1 MTVRARARIWGLLAV
16 VLVGVAIGLVV
27 GGGGYTSPVYGI
39 RDSGPVVGWL
49 LPFVRA
55 VGVAAAA
62 ACFGWL
68 LYAAFLGP
76 QKPGGLL
83 GAPARDDVRRAST
96 AALVWA
102 VASWL
107 SAWLNFSNIL
117 GVSAREALRPQLIAT
132 YAWDVTTVRAFMLS
146 GFIALAIWVGA
157 RASESLAAAAG
168 WAVLAGGALSLVPL
182 AGHAAGLGNHG
193 LALASGVLHSLA
205 ASAWVGGLLA
215 LAVHA
220 WRSEPGV
227 VEAARRFSTLA
238 LVSVVALAVTG
249 VVNAL
254 TRMNTPAELFT
265 TGYGRVV
272 LLKIIALLVLIGL
285 AAMIRRR
292 LRPTGD
298 DDRRRF
304 ALFIGIELTIMAVA
318 MGLAVALTRTP
329 YPKLAAEATTVA
341 ESLLGRPI
349 PGAPTASSVILGFS
363 FEPVMLT
370 IALIAAALYIA
381 GVMRLHSR
389 GDSWP
394 WLRTASWLLGVGAI
408 IWATNSG
415 LGLYSEVAFSLH
427 MIQHMTLSMVAPILL
442 VVGTPITLALRALK
456 PSPGGRR
463 GPREWIVWA
472 IGSPVARFVTHP
484 LWVLFV
490 FTVGLYGLYYTSL
503 FGALMGSHLGHV
515 AMQVHFLLAGYL
527 FAYVVLGLD
536 PAPRTLPP
544 WVRLGMVLIAMV
556 LHSFFAVPI
565 MMSDAAFGLEYYSQV
580 QPPWLT
586 DQVANTQLAGGI
598 AWGIAELPTLILL
611 LVLGIQ
617 WGQSDDREA
626 RRRDRR
632 VDRAGT
638 DTEMDAYNARL
649 ARMNAAAKDR
659 GD

>member
-1 MTVRARARIWGLLAV
+1 MTLGARTRVWLLLAV

-27 GGGGYTSPVYGI
+27 GGGGYRAPVYGI
-39 RDSGPVVGWL
+39 RDAGPVVGWL

-62 ACFGWL
+62 ASFGWL

-76 QKPGGLL
+76 QKSGGLL
-83 GAPARDDVRRAST
+83 GGPARDDVRRASN

-102 VASWL
+102 IASL
-107 SAWLNFSNIL
+107 ISAWLNFSNVL
-117 GVSAREALRPQLIAT
+117 GISAQEALRPQLIAT
-132 YAWDVTTVRAFMLS
+132 YAWDITTVRAFLLS

-193 LALASGVLHSLA
+193 LALASGVLHSLS

-220 WRSEPGV
+220 WRRESGV
-227 VEAARRFSTLA
+227 AEAARRFSTLA
-238 LVSVVALAVTG
+238 LVCVAALAVTG

-254 TRMNTPAELFT
+254 TRMNSPGELFT

-272 LLKIIALLVLIGL
+272 LLKIISLLALIAI
-285 AAMIRRR
+285 AAVVRRG
-292 LRPTGD
+292 LRPAGD
-298 DDRRRF
+298 QDRRRF
-304 ALFIGIELTIMAVA
+304 ALLVGVELSVMAVA

-329 YPKLAAEATTVA
+329 YPKVAAEATTLA

-349 PGAPTASSVILGFS
+349 PGAPTSSSVILGFS

-370 IALIAAALYIA
+370 GSLIAAALYVA
-381 GVMRLHSR
+381 GVMRLHGR

-394 WLRTASWLLGVGAI
+394 WLRTVSWMCGIGAV

-415 LGLYSEVAFSLH
+415 LGLYSEVSFSMH
-427 MIQHMTLSMVAPILL
+427 MIQHMTLSMLAPILL
-442 VVGTPITLALRALK
+442 VVGTPITLALRAFK
-456 PSPGGRR
+456 PAPGGRR

-484 LWVLFV
+484 LWVLFI

-503 FGALMGSHLGHV
+503 FGTLMGSHLGHV
-515 AMQVHFLLAGYL
+515 VMQVHFLLAGYL

-544 WVRLGMVLIAMV
+544 WVRLGMVLVAMV

-565 MMSDAAFGLEYYSQV
+565 MMSDSAFGLEYYSQV

-586 DQVANTQLAGGI
+586 DQVADTKVAGGI
-598 AWGIAELPTLILL
+598 AWGIAEVPTLLLL

-617 WGQSDDREA
+617 WAQSDDREA
-626 RRRDRR
+626 KRRDRR
-632 VDRAGT
+632 VDRSGS
-638 DTEMDAYNARL
+638 DSELDAYNERL
-649 ARMNAAAKDR
+649 ARMNAAAKQR
-659 GD
+659 GE